1 MTYESGGFRVETF
14 IASLSKISI
23 LDRPYLVWG
32 EGGQI
37 ATGSLVCCYGQA
49 RLKKS
54 SGAYTEPMGF
64 LRLHPIFGLS
74 LSY

>member
-14 IASLSKISI
+14 IASLSNISI
-23 LDRPYLVWG
+23 LDRPYLVCG
-32 EGGQI
+32 GGQI
-37 ATGSLVCCYGQA
+37 ATGSLVCCYGQD